1 MSSLLNDPDVDK
13 LIIYALLGMIAVLGI
28 AVIFLAVKKNT
39 YYVDESGNEIPPAN
53 SKKVVVNKTVVEPAA
68 PVATPVAPVQP
79 VQQSATVVEPL
90 QQPVEPLNEK
100 PALATPISV
109 KPQTPKGVSVTV
121 IINGEA
127 HQMTVNVLPAL
138 IGRDSSSCDLPI
150 KEPAVSRKHARFM
163 VDNGVLYIEDV
174 SEHNGTYIN
183 GSKLPPLGRS
193 KVQEGDKINLG
204 RAEILVDK
212 INY

>member
-1 MSSLLNDPDVDK
+1 MSSLLNDPDIDK
-13 LIIYALLGMIAVLGI
+13 LIIYALLGMVAILGI

-39 YYVDESGNEIPPAN
+39 YYVDESGNEIPSVN
-53 SKKVVVNKTVVEPAA
+53 SKKVVVNKTTIQQEAPQQPTPVV
-68 PVATPVAPVQP
+68 TPVAKPL
-79 VQQSATVVEPL
+79 VEPS
-90 QQPVEPLNEK
+90 QQPIPQASEK

-109 KPQTPKGVSVTV
+109 KPTAPRGVSVTV

-138 IGRDSSSCDLPI
+138 IGRDSASCDLPI
-150 KEPAVSRKHARFM
+150 KEPAVSRKHARFA